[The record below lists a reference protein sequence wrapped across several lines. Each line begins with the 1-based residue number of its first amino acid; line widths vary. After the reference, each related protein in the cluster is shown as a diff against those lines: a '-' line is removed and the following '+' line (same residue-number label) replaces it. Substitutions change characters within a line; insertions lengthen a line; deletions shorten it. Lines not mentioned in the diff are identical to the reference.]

1 MVELIRFAAGAL
13 GLGFMVWAF
22 IMLAIAHMDAQL
34 RG

>member
-1 MVELIRFAAGAL
+1 MLELIRFSVGIL

-22 IMLAIAHMDAQL
+22 FMFAIAHIDAQL